1 MGRRR
6 NKGGR
11 GGGGAA
17 APPAPDRGAGI
28 GPRPPPASASA
39 PRHARRGPR
48 LAPDGAP
55 EVDRERTCPLLL
67 RIFPAATHP
76 VPASLARL
84 AGDGAK
90 PPPGEVQAYTWPD
103 ATLRELASLVQEV
116 EPGAAAAGATLDLAL
131 VYPGGGGAPTLRR
144 VGRLRASG
152 AGPDDRR
159 TLRGLGFET
168 GDLLSVAVEPP
179 RGGGGVGGR
188 GGGGGDGRRRPRSRS
203 REPRRSRSRS
213 RSPPQKQPRRTR
225 SRSPPK
231 RSRAAPGPAPRARA
245 RACDTPPAAKTA
257 PVSPPPPP
265 LPHHVPT
272 ACADGC
278 SNAAYPHRVSSAK
291 GAETVTPPAVA
302 RAIWNLLIV
311 CLSR

>member
-11 GGGGAA
+11 SGGGAA
-17 APPAPDRGAGI
+17 ALPAPDRGAGI

-225 SRSPPK
+225 SRSPPQTQPRRT
-231 RSRAAPGPAPRARA
+231 RSRSPRPRAR
-245 RACDTPPAAKTA
+245 
-257 PVSPPPPP
+257 V
-265 LPHHVPT
+265 
-272 ACADGC
+272 
-278 SNAAYPHRVSSAK
+278 
-291 GAETVTPPAVA
+291 
-302 RAIWNLLIV
+302 
-311 CLSR
+311 